1 MSEPRYVQRDEDGNV
16 IGHFANEQPY
26 AKECVPPDHPD
37 ILAWEAKRA
46 TAQAEYLRRK
56 AELSPERLLARIA
69 ALEAKLNEGKS

>member
-26 AKECVPPDHPD
+26 AKERVPPDHPD
-37 ILAWEAKRA
+37 ILAWNVKRKA
-46 TAQAEYLRRK
+46 AQAEHMKRK